1 MHREIVV
8 EIQKKLQARFFA
20 TDSFIHS
27 VIDACALL
35 YTHAE
40 DGDKY
45 ELVSRGLTVNRLE
58 VYDNGTYECR
68 AEVASHGN
76 VKLRR
81 VHLEVL
87 CKDFTSSS
95 ALTLSF
101 VLLLGPGSV
110 NRRYYGKVTCSMSMP

>member
-1 MHREIVV
+1 MLTVV
-8 EIQKKLQARFFA
+8 GAY
-20 TDSFIHS
+20 S
-27 VIDACALL
+27 LL
-35 YTHAE
+35 YAE

-76 VKLRR
+76 VKLRL

-87 CKDFTSSS
+87 CKYFTSSS
-95 ALTLSF
+95 ALNTWCSFIITGERGVVMSSVASVCLS
-101 VLLLGPGSV
+101 VCLPVCLSV
-110 NRRYYGKVTCSMSMP
+110 CTCDAVTFKSFDLES